1 MTYLFPYDNI
11 VIGVLIFIVG
21 FCFHWIGQLVS
32 VINWEFASKIGL
44 QEPKLTKEYKVYEH
58 AIAIAD
64 SLIGW
69 IYGFA
74 ALGLILNVS
83 WGYKLAWFPG
93 IILLYHSLSFWFW
106 TSNRNR
112 DGNKLESNTMRIG
125 WSLSNFVTG
134 ILAILLAWTAS

>member
-1 MTYLFPYDNI
+1 MTHLFLYDNI

-44 QEPKLTKEYKVYEH
+44 QEPKLIKEYKVYEH
-58 AIAIAD
+58 AVAIAD

>member
-1 MTYLFPYDNI
+1 MTHLFPYDNI

-32 VINWEFASKIGL
+32 VINWKFASKIGL
-44 QEPKLTKEYKVYEH
+44 QEPKLPKEYKVYEH

-69 IYGFA
+69 VYGFA

-83 WGYKLAWFPG
+83 WGYKFAWFPG

-112 DGNKLESNTMRIG
+112 DGNKLESNVMRIG
-125 WSLSNFVTG
+125 WSLANFATG
-134 ILAILLAWTAS
+134 ILAILLAWNAS

>member
-1 MTYLFPYDNI
+1 MTHLFPYDNI

>member
-1 MTYLFPYDNI
+1 MTHLFPYDNI
-11 VIGVLIFIVG
+11 IIGVLIFIVG
-21 FCFHWIGQLVS
+21 FCFHWIGQLAS
-32 VINWEFASKIGL
+32 VINWKFASKIGL
-44 QEPKLTKEYKVYEH
+44 QESKLPKEYKVYEH

-83 WGYKLAWFPG
+83 WGYKFAWFPG

-112 DGNKLESNTMRIG
+112 DGNKLESNAMRIG
-125 WSLSNFVTG
+125 WFLANCATG
-134 ILAILLAWTAS
+134 ILAILLAWNAS

>member
-1 MTYLFPYDNI
+1 MTHLFPYDNI

-58 AIAIAD
+58 AVAIAD

>member
-1 MTYLFPYDNI
+1 MTHLFPYDNI

-44 QEPKLTKEYKVYEH
+44 QEPKLIKEYKVYEH